1 MILADCPLN
10 VPVLEDESVSLFTIS
25 TFCSNFY
32 HVNQF
37 TGNIMFVN
45 CRTYRRGLISL
56 LFAGW
61 RTSSKI
67 SETASWL
74 LGKRMEN
81 GNGHACR
88 AFEFP
93 LAAWCFKSEPLVQE
107 TDIMRILPPRGKP
120 VSVSY

>member
-10 VPVLEDESVSLFTIS
+10 VPVLEDEPASLFTQSPLFVLI
-25 TFCSNFY
+25 FY

-45 CRTYRRGLISL
+45 YRTYRRGLISL

-61 RTSSKI
+61 RTCSKI
-67 SETASWL
+67 SEMASWL

-81 GNGHACR
+81 GNGHAR
-88 AFEFP
+88 
-93 LAAWCFKSEPLVQE
+93 
-107 TDIMRILPPRGKP
+107 
-120 VSVSY
+120 

>member
-1 MILADCPLN
+1 MILTDCSLN

-37 TGNIMFVN
+37 TANVIFVSCN
-45 CRTYRRGLISL
+45 TYYRGLISL

-61 RTSSKI
+61 RTCGKI
-67 SETASWL
+67 VRWHPGS
-74 LGKRMEN
+74 LGKRMES
-81 GNGHACR
+81 GNRHARR

-93 LAAWCFKSEPLVQE
+93 LVAWCFKSEPLVQE
-107 TDIMRILPPRGKP
+107 TDIMRFLPPRGKP
-120 VSVSY
+120 VSVSR